1 MKSDAVLRILAVLT
15 AVIQTCFCPG
25 VSAQGSVDE
34 DVRFDRAILDT
45 GTQNSGALIQ
55 DQDGFLW
62 LGTLGAGLVR
72 YDAYQTKVYKP
83 GGPNSLPDPYVYA
96 LYEDREGLIWIGTAG
111 SGLVKY
117 DKQTDTFTQYR
128 HDPDDPTTI
137 GSDAWVLVSNVGIV
151 EDQDGILWV
160 ANSGGLSA
168 LNKQTGR
175 FTRYQHDP
183 RDPRSLSDNDARTLL
198 IDHAGVLWVGVAD
211 GLNRLDKQTGAF
223 TRYVHDPNDPQSL
236 GGVIV
241 NSIAEDRDG
250 LLWLATQE
258 SGLFSFDPRTE
269 TFIQYAH
276 DPDDPN
282 SPNSDALR
290 QVYEDSAGRI
300 WIVYVNV
307 KQMGVSAFDKRT
319 QTFTHYTHDPD
330 DPYSL
335 SSAMICHVYE
345 DSAGILWMVNDAGLV
360 DKLDNRKPNFK
371 LYRANPDDPD
381 SLDSSVIA
389 PVYEDRQGVLW
400 IGTDKGLNSYD
411 RRTGIF
417 SHRLSGFYSG
427 IYEDSAGT
435 FWLGS
440 ILPGTLSIFDR
451 ATGQI
456 VKSYIHNPDDPD
468 SLALTQQISMIAE
481 DRTNPSLLW
490 IATYDVGVEKFD
502 KQTETFTHYPSNPND
517 PNSLSHNSLLSFYQ
531 DGEGV
536 LWFPTLGGGISR
548 LDPRTDTF
556 TRYTHNPADPTTIGA
571 DSVSVIFEDSM
582 GVLWVGT
589 AVGLDKLDRATG
601 TFTHYTEEAGFPIS
615 SICEIAEDADG
626 NLWMG
631 SGDGGGLIKFNPRTK
646 TVKVYKTSDGL
657 QGDTFFPRNGIV
669 DRDGEMWFGGPKGL
683 NSFYPPEIVDNSYI
697 PPVVVTALK
706 QGGEDMPLG
715 VAPERV
721 KEITLDWRHNFFEFE
736 YAALNFTR
744 AEKNQYRYMLEGVD
758 AGWFDAGTRRFGR
771 YSGLRGGD
779 YTLRI
784 IGSNNDGV
792 WNEEGVSLR
801 VKVIPPWWETGWFYA
816 LVTTSV
822 LGVGWFIYRS
832 KSNQLKA
839 IQTATLALQESER
852 NYREVFNATSDALLI
867 HDETGRVLDVND
879 RMCAMFG
886 YEREVALGL
895 SVGDISLGSP
905 PYSQGEA
912 EDWVRRAAQE
922 GPQVFEWRCKRR
934 DGELFWAE
942 VALHASEIV
951 GEKRVIASVRDIT
964 ERKQA
969 EEALRESEERFKG
982 LFEQSPFSIQILD
995 TNGWTLQVNK
1005 GWEQLWNST
1014 LDMLANYN
1022 MLQDPQLEES
1032 GTLEYL
1038 KKAFSGEAVRIPPIE
1053 YSVEKQVGK
1062 GPTRW
1067 VQARAFPVKDD
1078 SGNVREVIVMHEDFT
1093 EQRRAEEVLHESEQ
1107 RFRMLAKASFE
1118 GIALTERGVF
1128 VDLNDQLAHMLGYA
1142 RSELIGQPVMEVVAP
1157 ESRDLVA
1164 EAIRSGRLEPYE
1176 HLALRKDGTAFPVEA
1191 RARTT
1196 RIAGRQLRVSAIRD
1210 ITEHKQAEEALRRS
1224 EDKFAKAFRTSPDA
1238 ITISRMRD
1246 GQYLETNDGFTAM
1259 TGYTPAEVIGKT
1271 SLDINIWADPR
1282 NSARLRQ
1289 SLKERGEVV
1298 GLEARFRLKDG
1309 SIRTGLMSARLI
1321 EVSGESCVLSITRDI
1336 TERKRAEEAL
1346 RESEERFRQVLE
1358 SLQDVAYRRN
1368 LQTDTYDYMSP
1379 AQLHV
1384 SGYTAEEIL
1393 SAPAAWVLDRIH
1405 PDDLDHVMC
1414 ALEESLASG
1423 QRSCHMEYR
1432 FKCKD
1437 GQYCWMN
1444 DLSTVVWDAQGRPLY
1459 RIGTVRNITEYK
1471 QAEAQLERNLRETRV
1486 RYEVSQAL
1494 AGAETEDEVLD
1505 VLIQHA
1511 GFYPQAFVSI
1521 FTFDRRAGEPTAIVR
1536 RQDTFESGLTP
1547 VVPIGESFPASHYPL
1562 YHHFSADKPFV
1573 SEDVLADER
1582 VEPAEREIFRQTGA
1596 ASLTVVPLTA
1606 ENEWMGFI
1614 GVAAK
1619 HTDYFDEE
1627 KQHLYQTL
1635 AEQGAVALRAARLQE
1650 TIRESQQRLSLLV
1663 QQSPLA
1669 VIEWNMDFQVV
1680 SWNPAAEQIFGYTC
1694 EEALRRHASFIV
1706 PEQARPLVDQVWQA
1720 LLAQKGG
1727 TYSANENLTKDGRS
1741 ITCEWFNAPLVG
1753 ADGQVIGVASLVQ
1766 DITERKQAEEA
1777 LRESEDRFRIFANEV
1792 SFEGMII
1799 HDEGKILDVNRQ
1811 FLKMHGY
1818 ERSELIGMM
1827 DSLAKTIVP
1836 EYREIV
1842 LKHIQ
1847 EGYEKPYGAIALK
1860 KDGSTFPIEIRAKT
1874 IPFHGKMVRATA
1886 IRDITERKQAEEEI
1900 QRLNAELEQRV
1911 IERTAQLEAANKE
1924 LEAFSY
1930 SVSHDLRAP
1939 LRHVAGFIRLLLQ
1952 REEER
1957 LDPTSSRYL
1966 NIIAESSN
1974 RMDRLI
1980 DDLLSFSRTG
1990 RTEMQVQR
1998 VELDDLVREV
2008 RQELA
2013 PEMEGRRITW
2023 EVSPLPAVAGDATL
2037 LQRVWMN
2044 LLSNAIKFTAPRAE
2058 AHIEIG
2064 VIRGGADE
2072 KGQATI
2078 YVRDN
2083 GVGFDPQYAH
2093 KLFGVFQRLH
2103 REDEFEGSGI
2113 GLATVRRIIHRHGG
2127 RVWAEGELD
2136 HGATFYFTLKEAKEE

>member
-117 DKQTDTFTQYR
+117 DKQADTFTQYR

-137 GSDAWVLVSNVGIV
+137 SSDAWVLVSNVGIV

-198 IDHAGVLWVGVAD
+198 IDHAGVLWVGVAN
-211 GLNRLDKQTGAF
+211 GLNRLDKQTGTF

-345 DSAGILWMVNDAGLV
+345 DSAGILW
-360 DKLDNRKPNFK
+360 LDNRKPNFK

-456 VKSYIHNPDDPD
+456 VKSYIHDPDDPD

-683 NSFYPPEIVDNSYI
+683 NSFYPHEIVDNSYI

-839 IQTATLALQESER
+839 IQTATLALQESEQ

-895 SVGDISLGSP
+895 SVGDISLGSS
-905 PYSQGEA
+905 PYSQPEA

-922 GPQVFEWRCKRR
+922 GPQVFEWHCKRR
-934 DGELFWAE
+934 NGELFWAE
-942 VALHASEIV
+942 VALHACEIV

-964 ERKQA
+964 ERKRA
-969 EEALRESEERFKG
+969 EEA
-982 LFEQSPFSIQILD
+982 
-995 TNGWTLQVNK
+995 
-1005 GWEQLWNST
+1005 
-1014 LDMLANYN
+1014 
-1022 MLQDPQLEES
+1022 
-1032 GTLEYL
+1032 
-1038 KKAFSGEAVRIPPIE
+1038 
-1053 YSVEKQVGK
+1053 
-1062 GPTRW
+1062 
-1067 VQARAFPVKDD
+1067 
-1078 SGNVREVIVMHEDFT
+1078 
-1093 EQRRAEEVLHESEQ
+1093 LHESEQ
-1107 RFRMLAKASFE
+1107 RFRMLAEASFE

-1128 VDLNDQLAHMLGYA
+1128 VDLNDQLAHMLGYT
-1142 RSELIGQPVMEVVAP
+1142 RNELIGQPVMKAVAP

-1176 HLALRKDGTAFPVEA
+1176 HLALRKDRTAFPVEA

-1196 RIAGRQLRVSAIRD
+1196 QTAGRQLRVTAIRD
-1210 ITEHKQAEEALRRS
+1210 ITEHKQ
-1224 EDKFAKAFRTSPDA
+1224 
-1238 ITISRMRD
+1238 
-1246 GQYLETNDGFTAM
+1246 
-1259 TGYTPAEVIGKT
+1259 
-1271 SLDINIWADPR
+1271 
-1282 NSARLRQ
+1282 
-1289 SLKERGEVV
+1289 
-1298 GLEARFRLKDG
+1298 
-1309 SIRTGLMSARLI
+1309 
-1321 EVSGESCVLSITRDI
+1321 
-1336 TERKRAEEAL
+1336 AEEAL

-1384 SGYTAEEIL
+1384 SGYTAEETL

-1405 PDDLDHVMC
+1405 PDDLDHIVC

-1423 QRSCHMEYR
+1423 QRSCHIEYR

-1437 GQYCWMN
+1437 GQYRWMN

-1952 REEER
+1952 REEGR